1 MKLRFFSL
9 FLLLGF
15 PLFAPSPSFASPAY
29 TLQDNLVYKTT
40 GSLQLKFSLCSP
52 PSLTTRR
59 PIIVFFHGGGLEGGE
74 RSQGINLLCELVTSN
89 GYLLASADYRL
100 YPDYPYPAQLDDAQF
115 FLRYLRSQ
123 ANIYQLDPNQIIVAG
138 TSAGS
143 SLAGVVATM
152 GDTRNPAYGLSTH
165 SSRAQGAILLAG
177 VYNFAILDDLGTWN
191 PRATVLR
198 NNPLYI
204 REFSAITHVSSDDG
218 PFLLLHGTQDTTNLP
233 LQSTKMQT
241 ALSSAHVPV
250 RLLTFPAE
258 HVAGNYRLP
267 LVQQAIVDYLDQY
280 FPLSPTQKPGDLNS
294 DGAVNILDYN
304 LLVSSYGNP
313 YTIFDYNVLV
323 EHFGQ

>member
-1 MKLRFFSL
+1 MKLRFFLL

-40 GSLQLKFSLCSP
+40 GSLQLKFDLCSP
-52 PSLTTRR
+52 LNLIEQR

-74 RSQGINLLCELVTSN
+74 RSQGINLLCELITSN

-100 YPDYPYPAQLDDAQF
+100 YPDYSHPAQLDDAQF

-138 TSAGS
+138 SSAGS

-177 VYNFAILDDLGTWN
+177 VYNFAVLNDLGTWN

-218 PFLLLHGTQDTTNLP
+218 PFLLLHGTQDTTNP
-233 LQSTKMQT
+233 PIQSTKMQT

-267 LVQQAIVDYLDQY
+267 LVQQAIVDYLNQY
-280 FPLSPTQKPGDLNS
+280 FPLNPIQKPGDLTN
-294 DGAVNILDYN
+294 DGQVNLADYN
-304 LLVSSYGNP
+304 LLVSNYGTSYNLSH
-313 YTIFDYNVLV
+313 YNLLIANY
-323 EHFGQ
+323 GQ